1 MKISNKHNLLN
12 FNLLNFKEEILLA
25 INSLQRS
32 PVYGHD
38 TDFTELLGNV
48 LIVDIAELL
57 FFFFFFTS
65 LQHLFPDLSLITR
78 VILNIDS
85 TTGGIVRNSSG
96 HIVAA
101 STAR

>member
-1 MKISNKHNLLN
+1 MAVDHWWGNEIVKEVMFHEN
-12 FNLLNFKEEILLA
+12 FKQTSFKEEILLA

-65 LQHLFPDLSLITR
+65 LQHLFPDLTL
-78 VILNIDS
+78 
-85 TTGGIVRNSSG
+85 TGGIVRNSSG